1 MTRSLAQE
9 NGGLGNAVGFVI
21 SQLIMASPV
30 LIGVWFAG
38 LRFLWRS
45 ERPLWRALAWSYGL
59 LFVFFAVTAG
69 GKPYYVAAAYFFLIA
84 AGAVALEDQLGRWEW
99 WLALTISMLVTLP
112 IVLPVLPAR
121 MVGWTS
127 KINPVQVETIGWP
140 EFVSTVAKV
149 WDGLPPAQ
157 RKDAVIFT
165 GNYGEAGAL
174 NELGHGLPEAVSGQN
189 TVWWWGPGNPHATTV
204 VAVIQAGYPKAY
216 TMLRNDFASVRA
228 VATISNPEHVNNQE
242 YGAVVYL
249 CTGPVR
255 PWGTIWPSLRHY
267 S

>member
-1 MTRSLAQE
+1 MRHPKWAE
-9 NGGLGNAVGFVI
+9 RGLGNAIGFII

-30 LIGVWFAG
+30 LIGVWLAG

-59 LFVFFAVTAG
+59 LFVFFAATSG
-69 GKPYYVAAAYFFLIA
+69 GKPYYLAAAYFFLIA
-84 AGAVALEDQLGRWEW
+84 AGAAALEDRLGGWGRW
-99 WLALTISMLVTLP
+99 WLALTISVLVTLP

-140 EFVSTVAKV
+140 EFVGTVTKV
-149 WDGLPPAQ
+149 WDGLPPSQ

-216 TMLRNDFASVRA
+216 TMLRNDFASVKA
-228 VATISNPEHVNNQE
+228 VATISNPEHINNQE
-242 YGAVVYL
+242 YGAKVYL
-249 CTGPVR
+249 CTGPVK

-267 S
+267 N

>member
-1 MTRSLAQE
+1 VTA
-9 NGGLGNAVGFVI
+9 
-21 SQLIMASPV
+21 
-30 LIGVWFAG
+30 
-38 LRFLWRS
+38 
-45 ERPLWRALAWSYGL
+45 ALA
-59 LFVFFAVTAG
+59 
-69 GKPYYVAAAYFFLIA
+69 
-84 AGAVALEDQLGRWEW
+84 GRSSDSRV
-99 WLALTISMLVTLP
+99 IPSVY
-112 IVLPVLPAR
+112 R
-121 MVGWTS
+121 
-127 KINPVQVETIGWP
+127 
-140 EFVSTVAKV
+140 
-149 WDGLPPAQ
+149 DGLPPAQ